1 MLPTV
6 RAAAV
11 MAAGALPALLWPRP
25 ATVLSWILLVVLA
38 VLVDALLAASP
49 RRIELDRT
57 PPLSVR
63 PGEPT
68 SSALLLTNAGTRTLR
83 GLVRDAWP
91 PSAGAATNRHRVQ
104 VPAGER
110 RRVRTGLLA
119 TRRGRLEADLVTIRS
134 VGPLGLGFRQRSLEA
149 PASIVVLPP
158 FRSRRHLPSKLAR
171 LREIDGQT
179 TLLSRG
185 QGTEFDSLREYVDG
199 DDVRSI
205 DWRASARGA
214 DVVVRTWRPER
225 DRRVLI
231 VIDVARLSAARLGEA
246 PRLDAQ
252 IEAALLLAALAT
264 KAGDRVDLVAVDTRL
279 RARVS
284 GQAGPQ
290 LMSALAHSLAT
301 VEPSLVALD
310 TVTVT
315 QAARDML
322 SQRSLV
328 VLMTALDPSST
339 VSGLLPA
346 AAALARDHTVV
357 LASASDPETAALRAD
372 RTSPERIYDAAAAER
387 EALER
392 RATAERLRRRRVEVV
407 EAEPEDLAPA
417 LADKYL
423 ALKAAGRL

>member
-179 TLLSRG
+179 TLLSRA
-185 QGTEFDSLREYVDG
+185 RA
-199 DDVRSI
+199 RSST
-205 DWRASARGA
+205 RCASTSTAM
-214 DVVVRTWRPER
+214 T
-225 DRRVLI
+225 
-231 VIDVARLSAARLGEA
+231 SAPSTGV
-246 PRLDAQ
+246 PRL
-252 IEAALLLAALAT
+252 
-264 KAGDRVDLVAVDTRL
+264 VAPTSWC
-279 RARVS
+279 AP
-284 GQAGPQ
+284 GGP
-290 LMSALAHSLAT
+290 SA
-301 VEPSLVALD
+301 
-310 TVTVT
+310 
-315 QAARDML
+315 
-322 SQRSLV
+322 
-328 VLMTALDPSST
+328 
-339 VSGLLPA
+339 
-346 AAALARDHTVV
+346 
-357 LASASDPETAALRAD
+357 TAAC
-372 RTSPERIYDAAAAER
+372 
-387 EALER
+387 
-392 RATAERLRRRRVEVV
+392 
-407 EAEPEDLAPA
+407 
-417 LADKYL
+417 
-423 ALKAAGRL
+423 